1 MNSIHFKTTLF
12 FLTFVFALFSGLQAQ
27 DKNEIVDF
35 WLTGE
40 ERSHIEIYK
49 KGDKFYGKIAWIK
62 EPNDPET
69 GKPKTADN
77 GEPLMNMEILKDFVY
92 EDGEWVDG
100 TIYDPEAGKTYYCSI
115 EMDGDDK
122 IKIRGSVD
130 PMGWLGRT
138 EVWTRVKK

>member
-12 FLTFVFALFSGLQAQ
+12 FLTFVFALFSGVQAQ
-27 DKNEIVDF
+27 DKNEIVDS

-40 ERSHIEIYK
+40 ERSHIEIFK

-77 GEPLMNMEILKDFVY
+77 G
-92 EDGEWVDG
+92 DG